1 MRFLGHVFKCLN
13 NNVNFFDFRK
23 QLMRKHFN
31 CLFLKTGKVL
41 LLPEC
46 DLARVSGITFN
57 TQSAIKHLIF
67 SCFFGILCTIN
78 FFSDGLMSA
87 VTKLFSPS
95 GLLSQSISGFSARQ
109 AQIDMAL
116 AVETAINDKDI
127 LIVEAGTGTGKTFAY
142 LAPAMM
148 SSKKTIISTG
158 TKNLQEQLFHRDLP
172 LLKKSLAAN
181 RNAALLKGRS
191 NYLCLHRLSQHSGN
205 STLLEK
211 QTLGELTQVREWA
224 STTHSGDIGELKSL
238 AEDARVLPLVTSTV
252 DNCLGK
258 DCPDFEDCYLVKA
271 RRKAL
276 DADIVVVNHHL
287 FFADMAL
294 KDTGFGELVPEAD
307 IVIFDEAH
315 QIPDIASEYFGE
327 ALSSRQLHDMARDI
341 EILHRTVLKDA
352 EQLTKAAEKCR
363 LLAADLRILF
373 PVTPERGNWRK
384 MLDRQDIQNQL
395 SRLDDALNVLYEV
408 IKLHLGRDKEL
419 DTLYE
424 RVTEA
429 RSRLAKLTDCHQS
442 GVSLWYETTPKHIVL
457 HLTPLSIAK
466 KFASYI
472 EAPKRTWVFT
482 SATLMVDQGFAH
494 FQRLMGL
501 DGAKT
506 LALESP
512 FDYQK
517 QAILCVPRYLPEPS
531 SWDMKKTLLEVAI
544 KLIAA
549 SQGRCFLLF
558 TSHAMLKDMA
568 EKLPEHIDN
577 PILVQGTTTKRA
589 LLDEY
594 VANKRAVLL
603 GTGAFWEG
611 VDVRGDDLTCVMI
624 DKLPFAAPDD
634 PLLQARIEDCRKSGA
649 NPFAQ
654 IQIPQAVIALKQGA
668 GRLIRDETD
677 KGVLVICDNRL
688 ITKDYAKTFLSSL
701 PNMKRTRDLQQALD
715 FLDEIHSVSE
725 QQ

>member
-1 MRFLGHVFKCLN
+1 MSKVTE
-13 NNVNFFDFRK
+13 
-23 QLMRKHFN
+23 
-31 CLFLKTGKVL
+31 LFAQ
-41 LLPEC
+41 
-46 DLARVSGITFN
+46 D
-57 TQSAIKHLIF
+57 
-67 SCFFGILCTIN
+67 
-78 FFSDGLMSA
+78 
-87 VTKLFSPS
+87 
-95 GLLSQSISGFSARQ
+95 GLLSVAIAGFSPRKAQVEMSQ
-109 AQIDMAL
+109 AI
-116 AVETAINDKDI
+116 ETAILQKSP

-142 LAPAMM
+142 LAPVMV
-148 SSKKTIISTG
+148 SDKKAIISTG

-172 LLKKSLAAN
+172 LLTKALASN
-181 RNAALLKGRS
+181 RQAALLKGRS

-211 QTLGELTQVREWA
+211 QTLNELTQVRQWA
-224 STTHSGDIGELKSL
+224 SATRSGDIGELKSL
-238 AEDARVLPLVTSTV
+238 AEDARVIPLVTSTV

-258 DCPDFEDCYLVKA
+258 DCPDYEDCYLVKA
-271 RRKAL
+271 RKKAL
-276 DADIVVVNHHL
+276 EADIVVVNHHL

-294 KDTGFGELVPEAD
+294 KDTGFGELIPDAD

-327 ALSSRQLHDMARDI
+327 ALSSRQISDLARDI
-341 EILHRTVLKDA
+341 DIVKRTVLKDA
-352 EQLTKAAEKCR
+352 DQLVKAAEKCR
-363 LLAADLRILF
+363 LIAADLRILF
-373 PVTPERGNWRK
+373 PVTPEKGNWRN
-384 MLDRQDIQNQL
+384 MLARAEIQTQM
-395 SRLDDALNVLYEV
+395 SKLDESLGVLYEV
-408 IKLHLGRDKEL
+408 VKIHLGREKEL
-419 DTLYE
+419 DTLFE
-424 RVTEA
+424 RVTHA
-429 RSRLAKLTDCHQS
+429 KSKLAVLTDTNQA

-466 KFASYI
+466 RFASFI
-472 EAPKRTWVFT
+472 EEPKRTWVFT
-482 SATLMVDQGFAH
+482 SATLMVDGGFSH

-501 DGAKT
+501 HDAQT
-506 LALESP
+506 LALDSP

-531 SWDMKKTLLEVAI
+531 SWEMKKTLLEVAI

-549 SQGRCFLLF
+549 SDGRCFLLF
-558 TSHAMLKDMA
+558 TSHAMLKEIA
-568 EKLPEHIDN
+568 EKLPDRIDN

-589 LLDEY
+589 LLEEY
-594 VANKRAVLL
+594 VNNKQAVLL

-654 IQIPQAVIALKQGA
+654 IQIPQAVISLKQGA

-677 KGVLVICDNRL
+677 RGVLVICDNRL

-701 PNMKRTRDLQQALD
+701 PPMKRTRDIDLAMD
-715 FLDEIHSVSE
+715 FLQDIQKQNE
-725 QQ
+725 QP